1 MEDLA
6 WQYPAE
12 PIERA
17 ALRFCE
23 AVAKW
28 RGKPELETVRVSHFH
43 PGISLIMVLWLMYQ
57 YKKKPASSMSIESLV
72 HSNPTSPTTHHAQN
86 SMSGNVTFAVPA
98 PRRAR
103 VKPSISV
110 YFAPQ
115 AWQESPR
122 SYPSW
127 IRPGGKRPRSMSS
140 ARLQESPS
148 KRMQMS

>member
-12 PIERA
+12 PVERA

-28 RGKPELETVRVSHFH
+28 RGKPELETVRVSYFH
-43 PGISLIMVLWLMYQ
+43 AGTSLIMVLWLMHQ

-72 HSNPTSPTTHHAQN
+72 HSNPTSPTIHHPMSTQN
-86 SMSGNVTFAVPA
+86 PMSGNVTFAVPA

-103 VKPSISV
+103 VRPSISV

-122 SYPSW
+122 SW
-127 IRPGGKRPRSMSS
+127 VRPGNKRPRSMSS

-148 KRMQMS
+148 KRMQMA